1 MNTQICF
8 REDDLLEALERGF
21 IGEELESH
29 LKSCAACS
37 EVRLVAGAL
46 LEARSEAI
54 AEAPVPA
61 AGGVWW
67 RMRMRHRREAEA
79 TARRS
84 LLVGQ
89 AMTLGVALALVAL
102 FFGADIAETVR
113 HAAITIRLNPTLL
126 VTCATLALLAPIG
139 GWVAIRQK

>member
-1 MNTQICF
+1 MSAQICS
-8 REDDLLEALERGF
+8 REDELLDALAQGF
-21 IGEELESH
+21 VGAELTEHAS
-29 LKSCAACS
+29 SCASCS
-37 EVRLVAGAL
+37 ELQLVAGAL
-46 LEARSEAI
+46 LDARVEAI

-84 LLVGQ
+84 LVIGQ
-89 AMTLGVALALVAL
+89 AMTLGVALTLVVV
-102 FFGADIAETVR
+102 FFGADIALEARVMLSTVSTPLLLLL
-113 HAAITIRLNPTLL
+113 ATLL
-126 VTCATLALLAPIG
+126 LIAPIG